1 MTLRQERYIWE
12 KSLRCEMKVE
22 IKKLDSCKRQLNI
35 EVDREKV
42 KQKFDEVYNRIG
54 KEIRIKGF
62 RTGKAPRHIL
72 ERDYKD
78 LASQEV
84 LKELIP
90 QVCKE
95 VIEENRLSII
105 DLPQISDIH
114 IDRES
119 LIFKASCEVK
129 PEIKIDGYRNIK
141 VNYKKIEVSGD
152 EIKKV
157 IQALKEERKEEN
169 LTDEFAHRFGCS
181 DLRELEEM
189 IQAQIYLERHNLQR
203 QSLEE
208 QIIQNLLKLTSFPP
222 PSSLVDRR
230 LNELVEREKI
240 DLALRGIREDEI
252 KKRESE
258 LREKLKDT
266 AEKQVRVFLILE
278 KIAQEENF
286 ILDEN
291 MPRNVMEF
299 LLSQAVWEVKT

>member
-1 MTLRQERYIWE
+1 
-12 KSLRCEMKVE
+12 MKVE

-35 EVDREKV
+35 EVDKEKV
-42 KQKFDEVYNRIG
+42 RQKFDEVYNRIG

-78 LASQEV
+78 LVSQEV

-90 QVCKE
+90 QICKE
-95 VIEENRLSII
+95 VIEENRLSIV
-105 DLPQISDIH
+105 DSPQVSDIH

-129 PEIKIDGYRNIK
+129 PEIKIDSYRNIK
-141 VNYKKIEVSGD
+141 VNYRKIEISES
-152 EIKKV
+152 EIERV
-157 IQALKEERKEEN
+157 IQALKEERKQEA
-169 LTDEFAHRFGCS
+169 LTDGFAHRFSCS
-181 DLRELEEM
+181 DLRELKEV
-189 IQAQIYLERHNLQR
+189 IQAQIYLEKYSLQR

-208 QIIQNLLKLTSFPP
+208 QIIQNLLKLASFPLP
-222 PSSLVDRR
+222 FSLVNRR
-230 LNELVEREKI
+230 LEELVEREKI

-252 KKRESE
+252 KKREAE
-258 LREKLKDT
+258 LRDKLKDT
-266 AEKQVRVFLILE
+266 AERQVKVFLILE

-291 MPRNVMEF
+291 MSRNVMEF
-299 LLSQAVWEVKT
+299 LLSQAVWEVRE